1 MNNFGKIR
9 YKKDTIMDAAHI
21 EKQLFTEARTHRSF
35 TSKKIDDSI
44 LHKIYELAKFGPT
57 ANNACPMR
65 LTFVKS
71 PEAKQKL
78 IEVASEGNRPK
89 IKSSPVTI
97 ILAYD
102 IDYYKQI
109 PLLAPHMNAA
119 KIQAQ
124 PKEERDK
131 FARELSWLQ
140 AGYVIIAARH
150 LGLDCGTMGGFDRA
164 GTDNEFY
171 LGTSWRSNILINLG
185 YGDNETLRERA
196 PRLDF
201 DDACQ
206 FL

>member
-1 MNNFGKIR
+1 MEF
-9 YKKDTIMDAAHI
+9 AHI
-21 EKQLFTEARTHRSF
+21 DKQLFTEARTHRSF
-35 TSKKIDDSI
+35 TSREINDSV
-44 LHKIYELAKFGPT
+44 LYKIYELAKFGPT

-71 PEAKQKL
+71 SEAKLKL
-78 IEVASEGNRPK
+78 IEVASEDNRPK

-102 IDYYKQI
+102 INYYKYI
-109 PLLAPHMNAA
+109 PLLAPHMDTA
-119 KIQAQ
+119 KIESKPEQ
-124 PKEERDK
+124 ERDK

-140 AGYVIIAARH
+140 AGYIIVAARY
-150 LGLDCGTMGGFDRA
+150 LGLDCGPMSGFDRA
-164 GTDNEFY
+164 STDEAFY

-196 PRLDF
+196 PRIDF

-206 FL
+206 IL